1 MAALS
6 NLLTREKIGDKKA
19 WRFDR
24 EGKVEL
30 RGPRKIDAIRYI
42 FNGIAEDTGFYLA
55 YGRNRNARFLTN
67 RPGEAFLLDWLTEDQ
82 ELAASSAALNAYLS
96 HSLPLLGDLS
106 IAKLLKIRRE
116 DRDSFI
122 RYRLA
127 LQRIMVEVSLEKKR
141 VSKREVRELF
151 RDKIEPELSK
161 IRSELYQERRR
172 QVRRT
177 VGGVGAIAASVAL
190 GAFGGIVPLAAKLAV
205 SAAGA
210 MLGGRLLSR
219 AAEAQCEHGA
229 SLKEKNDFYFLLRIT
244 QEASNS

>member
-1 MAALS
+1 
-6 NLLTREKIGDKKA
+6 
-19 WRFDR
+19 
-24 EGKVEL
+24 VEL

-116 DRDSFI
+116 ERDSFI

-127 LQRIMVEVSLEKKR
+127 LQRIMVEVSQKKKR

-161 IRSELYQERRR
+161 MRSELYQERRR

-177 VGGVGAIAASVAL
+177 VGGCWSDCRQCCARRIRRNR
-190 GAFGGIVPLAAKLAV
+190 PP
-205 SAAGA
+205 
-210 MLGGRLLSR
+210 RR
-219 AAEAQCEHGA
+219 EARG
-229 SLKEKNDFYFLLRIT
+229 
-244 QEASNS
+244 